1 MVHNDLHLH
10 PGHHRLDLVDEL
22 TGEFYA
28 HFDDGNDKIYLIT
41 EEENQEAR
49 EKKNQTAANKS
60 YYK

>member
-1 MVHNDLHLH
+1 M
-10 PGHHRLDLVDEL
+10 